1 MTNERGVYPSC
12 DIPANDGL
20 LIDRGE
26 SQFLANLPYKNQR
39 AGAKPELISNR
50 CIRRVRKRKP
60 QSRGRAAMHTTASL
74 LKRGGRNFQDRSTA
88 PEIHHINIFAIITE
102 RNDRVCAVLL
112 TS

>member
-1 MTNERGVYPSC
+1 
-12 DIPANDGL
+12 
-20 LIDRGE
+20 
-26 SQFLANLPYKNQR
+26 
-39 AGAKPELISNR
+39 
-50 CIRRVRKRKP
+50 
-60 QSRGRAAMHTTASL
+60 MHTTASL